1 MDKKENFRIKFWKIE
16 IIDFHHHLSQLII
29 CEQCLHLGWA
39 TATPNE
45 SICFAFFVC
54 FGPDLTQIIGDRKAK
69 LSAHAFYP
77 FLFPIARHLTFAP
90 NVFFHICK
98 IIKSPPN
105 RLGNGE
111 ELWAAISERTF
122 VIYCHWPESTFPET
136 GERLFL
142 ASNFFLRLIFSI
154 RFATF
159 SPFWERGGGASLK
172 QYLQK
177 KVPNLISSHK
187 A

>member
-1 MDKKENFRIKFWKIE
+1 MWTMLTLRMGYCNSKWKHLLCIFCVFWSRF
-16 IIDFHHHLSQLII
+16 D
-29 CEQCLHLGWA
+29 
-39 TATPNE
+39 PNYWQ
-45 SICFAFFVC
+45 
-54 FGPDLTQIIGDRKAK
+54 GRKAK

-142 ASNFFLRLIFSI
+142 ASNFFLRLIFLLQI
-154 RFATF
+154 CHFQ
-159 SPFWERGGGASLK
+159 PFLEAGGGGPSSNISK
-172 QYLQK
+172 KRFPTSYLAIKHDWNVSTEKNIQ
-177 KVPNLISSHK
+177 NYFGQ
-187 A
+187 